1 MTNINAITF
10 KQLRAILAI
19 KEHGSITLAANAL
32 NLTIPAVS
40 IQLKMLE
47 ENIGAELVYRAK
59 EGKSG
64 NDKTGLTL
72 QGEQVLAAGLQ
83 IQATLEY
90 CDKSINAIN
99 AGKSGFLSL
108 GVVSTGKYFAPK
120 IIALAK
126 KALPDIT
133 IELSIRNRQG
143 IIQGLQ
149 DQSLDLVIM
158 GRPPRFPKVNSYPLA
173 LHPHIMIAPP
183 DHPLVNKKNIT
194 PELLLKETFIM
205 REIGSGTRILAERFL
220 DRVGDGN
227 TYEKIEFNTNETIKQ
242 AVIAGLG
249 LAIISA
255 HTVSDALEANKIITI
270 DMVGLPIMRKWF
282 LVSLADAQE
291 NIIAQNVQKF
301 LEESKESYLPNVFSP
316 S

>member
-1 MTNINAITF
+1 MTNINAITL

-59 EGKSG
+59 EGRSV

-72 QGEQVLAAGLQ
+72 QGEQILTAGLQ
-83 IQATLEY
+83 IQAALEY

-99 AGKSGFLSL
+99 SGKSGYLSL

-120 IIALAK
+120 IVALAK
-126 KALPDIT
+126 QALPEIT

-143 IIQGLQ
+143 IIRGLQ
-149 DQSLDLVIM
+149 DESLDIVIM

-173 LHPHIMIAPP
+173 PHPHILIAPP
-183 DHPLVNKKNIT
+183 NHPLASEKNIT
-194 PELLLKETFIM
+194 PEALLKETFIM
-205 REIGSGTRILAERFL
+205 REVGSGTRILAERFL
-220 DRVGDGN
+220 DKIGDGAI
-227 TYEKIEFNTNETIKQ
+227 YEKIEFNTNETIKQ

-255 HTVSDALEANKIITI
+255 HTVSDALEVNRIVAI
-270 DMVGLPIMRKWF
+270 DMAGLPIMRKWF
-282 LVSLADAQE
+282 LVSLADAKE

-301 LEESKESYLPNVFSP
+301 LEDNKASYLPKSLF
-316 S
+316 